1 MTLEQITIAGNKR
14 LCACGC
20 GELSSAVDRR
30 GRPRRFIWGHDNKFK
45 LGHENPAWIGGRH
58 NDSKGYPMI
67 KCVGHPKADAQGYVY
82 EHVLV
87 MENYYQCCM
96 LKWGVVHHINEIRT
110 DNRPENLQGMMRYQ
124 HSSLHHKAKVVAH

>member
-1 MTLEQITIAGNKR
+1 MCKVR
-14 LCACGC
+14 P
-20 GELSSAVDRR
+20 AVDRR
-30 GRPRRFIWGHDNKFK
+30 GRPRRFIKGHDNKFK
-45 LGHENPAWIGGRH
+45 TGCENLKWIGGRH

-87 MENYYQCCM
+87 METYYQCCM
-96 LKWGVVHHINEIRT
+96 LKWGVVHHVNEIRT

-124 HSSLHHKAKVVAH
+124 HTSLHHKAKAVTH